1 MWSNLPSFRLP
12 LANFY
17 NFSIP
22 FCPYYFWVESA
33 KAPVTYMSLLKQ
45 DQVVTA
51 GPLVIVKLE
60 HVERVLVM
68 VPDRARNVRFSCR
81 HWVSVLRT
89 LHFLRLNPSS

>member
-1 MWSNLPSFRLP
+1 
-12 LANFY
+12 
-17 NFSIP
+17 
-22 FCPYYFWVESA
+22 
-33 KAPVTYMSLLKQ
+33 MSLLKQ